1 VILMKL
7 YNEIFYSP
15 YVTVKNNR
23 AEISVEKSTVLNKAF
38 RLDIR
43 EKNDKCRIKIGA
55 NNNLSCKLI
64 FESNEGF
71 IQIGDNCFIN
81 GGTNLISRSSI
92 MIGDFVTI
100 AWNVT
105 IYDHDSHSLNHLERR
120 ADLEQQLSQARA
132 GKSLITNKNWETVN
146 SKPIKIC
153 NDVWIGM
160 NAIILKGVTVGEGA
174 VVAAGAVVTK
184 DVAPYTVVAGNPAV
198 MVKVIRDKV
207 GNKIEE

>member
-1 VILMKL
+1 M
-7 YNEIFYSP
+7 FYSP
-15 YVTVKNNR
+15 YKTVKKNR
-23 AEISVEKSTVLNKAF
+23 TEISVGKTTVLNKAF

-43 EKNDKCRIKIGA
+43 EKNNKRRIKIGA

-64 FESNEGF
+64 LESNEGY

-92 MIGDFVTI
+92 TIGDFVTI
-100 AWNVT
+100 AWNVS
-105 IYDHDSHSLNHLERR
+105 IYDHDSHSLNYLERR
-120 ADLEQQLSQARA
+120 ADIEQQLLQARA
-132 GKSLITNKNWETVN
+132 GNSLIINKNWATVN

-174 VVAAGAVVTK
+174 IVAAGAVVTK

-198 MVKVIRDKV
+198 MVKVIQDKV

>member
-1 VILMKL
+1 MIDIIRRVFYNPYKVIK
-7 YNEIFYSP
+7 
-15 YVTVKNNR
+15 KNNKTV
-23 AEISVEKSTVLNKAF
+23 SCGKSTILQKYF

-43 EKNDKCRIKIGA
+43 KSSPQKRIVIGK
-55 NNNLSCKLI
+55 NNNLACDLI
-64 FESNEGF
+64 LESDEGY
-71 IQIGDNCFIN
+71 IQIGDKCFIN
-81 GGTNLISRSSI
+81 GGTKLISRSSI
-92 MIGDFVTI
+92 IIDDFVTI

-120 ADLEQQLSQARA
+120 EDIEQQLLQARA
-132 GKSLITNKNWETVN
+132 GNNLITNKNWATVN

-174 VVAAGAVVTK
+174 IVAAGAVVTK

-198 MVKVIRDKV
+198 MVKVIQDKV
-207 GNKIEE
+207 